1 MKTILLIL
9 SLFIV
14 NLVNSQVIKIE
25 VFEVMDTYTYD
36 TSMTNLL
43 NDKNLI
49 FESRRVNGYYDIDLT
64 DKTFIHVK
72 DNVIES
78 EGEISFVMNSGIIL
92 VNFLVGESNFGLVIN
107 PDINNEQVTWC
118 SMSNEYI
125 ELSRFTN
132 FLIVKGS

>member
-25 VFEVMDTYTYD
+25 VSEVMDTYTYD

-43 NDKNLI
+43 NDKTLI
-49 FESRRVNGYYDIDLT
+49 FESREVNGYYDIDLT
-64 DKTFIHVK
+64 HKTFIHVK

-78 EGEISFVMNSGIIL
+78 EGEISFEMNGGIIL

-107 PDINNEQVTWC
+107 PDINNEQVTWF
-118 SMSNEYI
+118 SISNEYI

>member
-107 PDINNEQVTWC
+107 PDINNEQVTWF
-118 SMSNEYI
+118 SISNEYI

>member
-25 VFEVMDTYTYD
+25 VSEVMDTYTYD
-36 TSMTNLL
+36 TNVVNLL

-49 FESRRVNGYYDIDLT
+49 FESREVNGYYNIDLT
-64 DKTFIHVK
+64 HKTFIHVK
-72 DNVIES
+72 DNVVES
-78 EGEISFVMNSGIIL
+78 EGEITYEINDGIIL

-107 PDINNEQVTWC
+107 PDINNEQVTWF
-118 SMSNEYI
+118 SVSNEYI
-125 ELSRFTN
+125 ELSKFTN

>member
-1 MKTILLIL
+1 MKTILLTL

-25 VFEVMDTYTYD
+25 VSEVMDAYTYD

-49 FESRRVNGYYDIDLT
+49 FESREVNGYYDIDLT
-64 DKTFIHVK
+64 HKTFIHVK
-72 DNVIES
+72 DNVVES
-78 EGEISFVMNSGIIL
+78 EGEISFEMNDGIIL

-107 PDINNEQVTWC
+107 PDINNEQVTWF
-118 SMSNEYI
+118 SVSNEYI
-125 ELSRFTN
+125 ELSKFTN